1 MQVSTPTNARSIDL
15 LEWLMNWLGPRKIW
29 LPSLLLNAT
38 LQPSRE
44 KKKKSISLLKVEIEP
59 SKNASRHASRGL
71 VDAKLKEL

>member
-1 MQVSTPTNARSIDL
+1 
-15 LEWLMNWLGPRKIW
+15 
-29 LPSLLLNAT
+29 